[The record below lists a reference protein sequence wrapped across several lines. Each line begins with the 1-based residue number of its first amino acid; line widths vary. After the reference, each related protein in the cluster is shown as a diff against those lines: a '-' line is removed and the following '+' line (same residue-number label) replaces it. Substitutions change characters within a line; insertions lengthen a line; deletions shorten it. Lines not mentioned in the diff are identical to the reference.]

1 MPSERITIRVSQAL
15 GQRIRKRSQM
25 KGLTE
30 SELVREALEND
41 LEHSAEGGSAYEMAL
56 EAGLIGCLRHAPKD
70 LSTNARHFEGFGKS
84 K

>member
-1 MPSERITIRVSQAL
+1 MASERITIRLPQAL

-30 SELVREALEND
+30 SELVREALENYFG
-41 LEHSAEGGSAYEMAL
+41 HSDEGRSAHEMAQ
-56 EAGLIGCLRHAPKD
+56 EAGLIGCVRGAPKD
-70 LSTNARHFEGFGKS
+70 LSTNARYFAGFGES